1 MLLVVFGA
9 RAREACKQLY
19 ERRLQVGSCH
29 WWWRLAVCWLSTAG
43 GRQCSWS
50 PLLPTHHSLQASNA
64 AYERDADRLLTIATS
79 FECRE
84 VQA

>member
-1 MLLVVFGA
+1 MVVFGA
-9 RAREACKQLY
+9 QARKAGAQLCKV
-19 ERRLQVGSCH
+19 ELQVGCFGR
-29 WWWRLAVCWLSTAG
+29 WWRLAVCCQLLDAG
-43 GRQCSWS
+43 RAPGHATTRSAA
-50 PLLPTHHSLQASNA
+50 HHSLQASNA